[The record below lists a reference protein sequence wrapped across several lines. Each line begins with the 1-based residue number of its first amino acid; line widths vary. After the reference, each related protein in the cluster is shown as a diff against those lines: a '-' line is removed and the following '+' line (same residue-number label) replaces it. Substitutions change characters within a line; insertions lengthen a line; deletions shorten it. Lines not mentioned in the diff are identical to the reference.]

1 MLNNKIIKNK
11 KYQWIKLG
19 KKYNKKNP
27 KLNKQQ

>member
-19 KKYNKKNP
+19 KKYNKK
-27 KLNKQQ
+27 KSKTK